1 MAFKEELIIRSAV
14 GIVIGLGVNAFLTSI
29 GQDIVSPLLKQKS
42 FDDVEKRFVVT
53 IGGIRIHYGDLIG
66 HFISMVIII
75 ASVYATLWVLEKR
88 KIL

>member
-1 MAFKEELIIRSAV
+1 MAFKEELILRSAV

-29 GQDIVSPLLKQKS
+29 GQDILTPLLKQKS
-42 FDDVEKRFVVT
+42 FDDLETKFVVT

-66 HFISMVIII
+66 HFISMIVIVG
-75 ASVYATLWVLEKR
+75 SVYGTLWVLEKR